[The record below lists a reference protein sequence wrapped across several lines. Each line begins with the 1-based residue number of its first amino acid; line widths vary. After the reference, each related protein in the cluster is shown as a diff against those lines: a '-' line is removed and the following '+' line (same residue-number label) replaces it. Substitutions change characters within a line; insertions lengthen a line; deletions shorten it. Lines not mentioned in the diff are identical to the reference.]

1 MNIYAAAPKVAY
13 INSYHSDYSWSK
25 ECFLSFK
32 NNVPK
37 NTDIYTY
44 HLDSKRNPSIESINN
59 MAINILDDIEQLNPD
74 IIVAAD
80 DNASKYIIE
89 PYFKNASIPVVF
101 LGVNVDPSKYKYPYK
116 NATGVIES
124 YSSTRFFNLQK
135 LYFRERKPV
144 FIFAN
149 TTTGTRKYNKHKE
162 IYGSKYPV
170 DIVGD
175 TQALFNEI
183 SNYSNSDTIFIFDN
197 LWGLRDFNETFIKNF
212 IEAENNIL
220 IASITDSNKNF
231 SHLIFKQS
239 AREQGGEAGMMV
251 RKILSGTLIS
261 DINIKYGV
269 MFGFTVNKPF
279 FTKTNTHLPIGI
291 SAMTNSTNF

>member
-1 MNIYAAAPKVAY
+1 MTSLCRKMVLMCLISSSLAMNIYAAAPKVAY

-124 YSSTRFFNLQK
+124 YSSTRAPLKN
-135 LYFRERKPV
+135 
-144 FIFAN
+144 
-149 TTTGTRKYNKHKE
+149 
-162 IYGSKYPV
+162 
-170 DIVGD
+170 
-175 TQALFNEI
+175 ALF
-183 SNYSNSDTIFIFDN
+183 
-197 LWGLRDFNETFIKNF
+197 L
-212 IEAENNIL
+212 
-220 IASITDSNKNF
+220 
-231 SHLIFKQS
+231 
-239 AREQGGEAGMMV
+239 
-251 RKILSGTLIS
+251 
-261 DINIKYGV
+261 
-269 MFGFTVNKPF
+269 
-279 FTKTNTHLPIGI
+279 
-291 SAMTNSTNF
+291 